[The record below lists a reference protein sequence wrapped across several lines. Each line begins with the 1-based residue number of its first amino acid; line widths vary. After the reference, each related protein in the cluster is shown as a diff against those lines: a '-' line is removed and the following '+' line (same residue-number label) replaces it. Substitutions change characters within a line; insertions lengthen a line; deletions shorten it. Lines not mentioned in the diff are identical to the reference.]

1 MKKRFLMFAL
11 VLVLA
16 IGAFALVGCGGDD
29 DAATVSTDGDDTAAT
44 ASVLRV
50 GTDPTYAPMEF
61 FDENNEIT
69 GFDIDLMRAI
79 AAEMGREVEFVNT
92 GWDEVLL
99 INTATD
105 LDMVISSITI
115 RPDRAESIL
124 FSDPYFVSVQGL
136 AVPVGSDITSP
147 DDFVEGTKIGVQNG
161 TTGDFTVSELWST
174 DEEFDGDPDNIGVE
188 VKRYAGGNEA
198 MLAMASGEVEAVVLD
213 SPVVEMYTQ
222 QDELNATFL
231 GDIADAEI
239 EKFGMGFPLASTEL
253 AAEVNAALAKVIASG
268 KYAEIYAKWFEGA
281 TPVMP

>member
-1 MKKRFLMFAL
+1 MKKRFLMLAL

-16 IGAFALVGCGGDD
+16 LGAFALVGCGGND
-29 DAATVSTDGDDTAAT
+29 DASTSDGDDTAKVA
-44 ASVLRV
+44 ALRV

-61 FDENNEIT
+61 FDENNQIT
-69 GFDIDLMRAI
+69 GFDIDLMKAI

-136 AVPVGSDITSP
+136 AVPAGSSITSP
-147 DDFVEGTKIGVQNG
+147 DDFVEGTRIGVQNG

-174 DEEFDGDPDNIGVE
+174 DEEFDGDPDNVGVV

-198 MLAMASGEVEAVVLD
+198 MLAMAAGEVDAVVLD

-222 QDELNATFL
+222 QDELNAAFL